1 MTMDLSPSSFLSW
14 VRRRRRPLMGLLGG
28 VGLVWGLLG
37 LVLPV
42 WLSGWI
48 EAQGR
53 TWLGR
58 EVTVQQ
64 VRVLPWSLT
73 LRVDGLKVA
82 GAADDPDPSPQMAF
96 ERLEVNVSAESL
108 WRRAP
113 VVDALRLQGPT
124 LRLAHGGEGRT
135 DVDDVREALQSA
147 LHARGPAPAET
158 EPARFALFNL
168 EVQGG
173 SWRLE
178 DRERGVTHRIDDLQ
192 LAVPFLSNLP
202 SRVAVVT
209 RPHLAFKLNGSAF
222 DSAAESTP
230 FAQGHDTRLRL
241 RLPDADLAPYLPY
254 WPSDWPLR
262 PRKGVID
269 LDLQVDFR
277 QENTPQVA
285 LSGEIR
291 LKDGALDERVPGVAG
306 DQPWLRWDEVHAVL
320 REVRPLQR
328 EVALTSLETQG
339 LEVWVRRDAA
349 GRLGPQRWRWP
360 GPAPGGAGNAPATPE
375 VAPVAAPTP
384 WRLTLDRLGVQGTA
398 LHWQDAGTQPA
409 AALSVEGLRLQAEA
423 LQWPPGPATR
433 LEGEARLAGAPL
445 SWQGG
450 LDAQALRLE
459 AKLLPLSL
467 TPLAPYV
474 AARLR
479 PPLQGE
485 VAGTVALTWRLQ
497 DAPIAAVGAAESAVP
512 GRRLTAQVE
521 GRRWVLATDRREPA
535 FALEGWS
542 LNGLE
547 VDWDRRA
554 LTVGALE
561 LDRPVLRL
569 AREADGRWPAQ
580 AWWLAP
586 AADESSAAATV
597 ARQGPGTPEPPWS
610 VQVQRVAVREGRL
623 GWRDASVSPAVAL
636 DLRRFTL
643 EGRELRG
650 DGAADSPL
658 QVSMELGVPGQEPGR
673 LRWDGRVRPPGAGG
687 SPASASGQLRL
698 SQLPLHALAPYVA
711 SRLNFDLQRAELGYE
726 GRLSWAQG
734 SEGPDVRLTGNLTL
748 EDLRTTSLAPVEPLL
763 DWQSLALRGLSV
775 QVEGGA
781 LRRLALSEA
790 VLSDYYARLIVSPQG
805 RLNLQDLWRSEA
817 EGAGTAVVAAT
828 SAEAVQGA
836 GRPGVAP
843 VIDVG
848 PITLVHGQVQ
858 FSDRFIQPN
867 YSARLSELS
876 GGLSAFS
883 SEPPAPG
890 QAATLA
896 ELSLRGRAEG
906 SAELAIE
913 GRLHPLTAP
922 LSLNLRASV
931 RDLEL
936 PPLSPYSVK
945 YAGHGIER
953 GRLRA
958 ELRYDVDAEGRLQA
972 SNQIVLQQLQFGER
986 APDSDAPNLPVRLA
1000 VALLADRQGVIDV
1013 ELPVSGSLNDPQFR
1027 LGPVL
1032 WRLVLNLVGKALTA
1046 PFALLANAL
1055 GGGADDLQQVEFA
1068 PGQASLSPQAATRL
1082 AAVAKA
1088 LRERPSVK
1096 LGIVGRVDEASEREA
1111 HRRVRLQQQLVAE
1124 KRRQVARGGGRVEDV
1139 VAVEAAEAPALLREL
1154 YRRSEV
1160 PKPRNA
1166 LGLPRDLPP
1175 AEMEALLLAAI
1186 PVGEAQW
1193 RELSEARALAVR
1205 DHLLAAEVAPAQL
1218 FIGGETASGP
1228 SAGGATPTPRAD
1240 LVLSVR

>member
-1 MTMDLSPSSFLSW
+1 MTMDLSPSFLSW
-14 VRRRRRPLMGLLGG
+14 VRRRRRLLVGLLGG
-28 VGLVWGLLG
+28 VGLMWALLG
-37 LVLPV
+37 LVLPA

-82 GAADDPDPSPQMAF
+82 GAADDPDPSPQLAF

-124 LRLAHGGEGRT
+124 LRLSHRGEGRT

-147 LHARGPAPAET
+147 LQAQGPAPAAA

-168 EVQGG
+168 EVQEGA
-173 SWRLE
+173 WRLE
-178 DRERGVTHRIDDLQ
+178 DRERGVTHRLDNLR
-192 LAVPFLSNLP
+192 LSLPFLSNLP

-209 RPHLAFKLNGSAF
+209 RPHLAFTLNGSAF

-241 RLPDADLAPYLPY
+241 RLPDGDLAPYLPY
-254 WPSDWPLR
+254 WPADWPLR

-285 LSGEIR
+285 LSGELR
-291 LKDGALDERVPGVAG
+291 LKDWALDERVPGVAG

-328 EVALTSLETQG
+328 ELALTSLASQG
-339 LEVWVRRDAA
+339 LEVWVRRDAS

-360 GPAPGGAGNAPATPE
+360 RPTSGGAGDAAA
-375 VAPVAAPTP
+375 APVAEATP
-384 WRLTLDRLGVQGTA
+384 WRVTLERLGVQGTA

-433 LEGEARLAGAPL
+433 FEGEAQLAGAPL
-445 SWQGG
+445 RWQGG

-459 AKLLPLSL
+459 ATLSPLSL

-474 AARLR
+474 ATHLR

-485 VAGTVALTWRLQ
+485 VAGSVALTWRLQ
-497 DAPIAAVGAAESAVP
+497 DAPIASVGAAESAAP
-512 GRRLTAQVE
+512 GRRLTVQVE

-535 FALEGWS
+535 FALEGWR

-547 VDWDRRA
+547 ADWDRRA

-580 AWWLAP
+580 AWWVGP
-586 AADESSAAATV
+586 AADPPRAPVTAA
-597 ARQGPGTPEPPWS
+597 RPTPEPPWS
-610 VQVQRVAVREGRL
+610 VQLQRLAVREGRL

-650 DGAADSPL
+650 DGGADSPL
-658 QVSMELGVPGQEPGR
+658 QVSMELGVAGQEPGR
-673 LRWDGRVRPPGAGG
+673 LRWDGQVRLPGAGDT
-687 SPASASGQLRL
+687 PASASGQLRL
-698 SQLPLHALAPYVA
+698 AQLPLHALAPYVA
-711 SRLNFDLQRAELGYE
+711 QRLNFDLQRAELGYE
-726 GRLSWAQG
+726 GRLTWAQG
-734 SEGPDVRLTGNLTL
+734 AEGPDVRLTGNLTL
-748 EDLRTTSLAPVEPLL
+748 EDLRTTSLEPVEPLL

-805 RLNLQDLWRSEA
+805 RLNLQDLWRHEAGA
-817 EGAGTAVVAAT
+817 EGAEVVAAT
-828 SAEAVQGA
+828 SAEAAQGA
-836 GRPGVAP
+836 GGRPVVAP

-1068 PGQASLSPQAATRL
+1068 PGQASLSPQAAARL

-1096 LGIVGRVDEASEREA
+1096 LGIVGRVDETTEREA
-1111 HRRVRLQQQLVAE
+1111 HRQVRLQQQLVAE
-1124 KRRQVARGGGRVEDV
+1124 KRRQVARTGGRVEDV

-1218 FIGGETASGP
+1218 FIGGEAASDP
-1228 SAGGATPTPRAD
+1228 SARGTAPTPRAD